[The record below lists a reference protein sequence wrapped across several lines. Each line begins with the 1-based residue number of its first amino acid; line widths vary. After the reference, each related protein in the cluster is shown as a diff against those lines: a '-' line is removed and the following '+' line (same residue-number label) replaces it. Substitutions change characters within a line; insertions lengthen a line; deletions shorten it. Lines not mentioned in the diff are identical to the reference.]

1 MLAHPGVSPGV
12 KAYKASVSAV
22 RSQHDLPEEGAMRK
36 WLLLLASLLPLT
48 VFADVT
54 VYPECEYRG
63 AGVSLAPGDYS
74 ARELKQFGIAENSI
88 SSIDVERGYAIT
100 VYEHDLWIG
109 RNGSLRRSDPCLTND
124 RFDDLISS
132 LTVRVTFDESDT
144 PAVADAA
151 AQSRGDAIT
160 LYAECNYR
168 GRSASFSKGEYNLA
182 DLVEQGI
189 DNNTISSIRVPD
201 GFTITLY
208 ENDFLRG
215 RAGRLTTDNECLK
228 KDRFDDVVSSVSVR
242 RDPSTVSTIT
252 TAPVAPASNTAVV
265 LYGNCEYS
273 GTAIGLKAGEYTSAQ
288 LAELGVANNTVS
300 SIEVGEGWQIEL
312 FENDFFRGT
321 SGTLRQNDNCL
332 VDDRFND
339 QISSVIVSRN
349 PKAPQQPITQPVAV
363 TVFAYCNY
371 KGGSAKLTSGHYDQK
386 ALAKLGVGDNVV
398 SSLKVAEGYSVTLYD
413 DPAFGGRGRKLSAND
428 DCLDDEGLNDLV
440 SSLVIEPLA
449 AGSAGSLTEL
459 PPPKQVNPLDYSAV
473 DEALS
478 CVGQYVERDICD
490 SQRWRDMTTRCQLGD
505 VELMTDGYLRGHV
518 EAGNCKTKYWSELS
532 RRVANPRLR

>member
-1 MLAHPGVSPGV
+1 MN
-12 KAYKASVSAV
+12 
-22 RSQHDLPEEGAMRK
+22 K
-36 WLLLLASLLPLT
+36 WFLLLVILLPLP

-54 VYPECEYRG
+54 VYPECDYRG

-74 ARELKQFGIAENSI
+74 ARELTQFGISENSI

-124 RFDDLISS
+124 RFDDIISS

-144 PAVADAA
+144 PVVTDAA

-160 LYAECNYR
+160 LYSECNYR
-168 GRSASFSKGEYNLA
+168 GRSASLAEGEYNLA
-182 DLVEQGI
+182 DLVKQGI
-189 DNNTISSIRVPD
+189 DNNTVSSVRVPD

-215 RAGRLTTDNECLK
+215 RAGRLTTDDECLTN
-228 KDRFDDVVSSVSVR
+228 DRFDDVVSSVAVR
-242 RDPSTVSTIT
+242 RDASSAGTIT
-252 TAPVAPASNTAVV
+252 TAPVAPANNPAII
-265 LYGNCEYS
+265 LYGNCEYG
-273 GTAIGLKAGEYTSAQ
+273 GTAIGLEAGEYTSAQ

-300 SIEVGEGWQIEL
+300 SIAVSEGWQVEL

-349 PKAPQQPITQPVAV
+349 PKAPRQPITQPVAA

-371 KGGSAKLTSGHYDQK
+371 KGGSAKLTPGHYDQR

-398 SSLKVAEGYSVTLYD
+398 SSLKIADGYTVTLYD
-413 DPAFGGRGRKLSAND
+413 DPAFGGRGRKISTND

-440 SSLVIEPLA
+440 SSLVVEA
-449 AGSAGSLTEL
+449 VAVGSTGSLTEL
-459 PPPKQVNPLDYSAV
+459 PPPKQTNPLDYSAV
-473 DEALS
+473 DEALA
-478 CVGQYVERDICD
+478 CVEQYVERDICD
-490 SQRWRDMTTRCQLGD
+490 SQRWRDMTTRCKLED
-505 VELMTDGYLRGHV
+505 VALMTDGYLRGHV